1 MEDFILDIF
10 GEQSEI
16 EMMQRDIFLATQ
28 NEIELKD
35 ISPVSFSE
43 TVDTAFQIERNKLN
57 LLRP

>member
-1 MEDFILDIF
+1 MSNFILDIF

-16 EMMQRDIFLATQ
+16 EMMQRDSFLATQ

-57 LLRP
+57 HFRP